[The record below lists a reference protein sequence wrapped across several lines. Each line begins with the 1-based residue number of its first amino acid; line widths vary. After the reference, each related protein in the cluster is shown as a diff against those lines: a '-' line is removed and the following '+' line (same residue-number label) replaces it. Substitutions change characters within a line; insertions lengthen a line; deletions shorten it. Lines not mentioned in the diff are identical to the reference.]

1 MAAVVG
7 ANGLHSVQGYCCDLC
22 GRICDPEVEE
32 INALDCSYSN
42 CPAEAA
48 VYHQDCLEK
57 YLKSIKLEK

>member
-7 ANGLHSVQGYCCDLC
+7 ANGLHSVQGYRCDLC
-22 GRICDPEVEE
+22 NRVCDPDFEE
-32 INALDCSYSN
+32 INALDCSYSD

-57 YLKSIKLEK
+57 YLKSVKLDK